1 MSTTQQQGQST
12 ESSGGLF
19 LRKSSGLV
27 REFGGRD
34 VFVFNTIGYALGL
47 VLAIVPL
54 LMAGAVPEAN
64 VLLTVLLGTV
74 LTVANALTYAY
85 LSAAM
90 PRSGGEYVYLGRV
103 VHPGVGFT
111 ANWGFQWS
119 QLLGLGLYASF
130 TVNFGIAVAFLT
142 LGNVLDSAGLVS
154 AGEDV
159 GGDGWTFA
167 LGTLMIVSVLVVLS
181 LGPRV
186 VRRVLNI
193 LFIPAILGSFV
204 TLFV

>member
-1 MSTTQQQGQST
+1 MPARSSPGAAPRRGDGGGATAMSTTAQQAQSGT
-12 ESSGGLF
+12 TSSGLF

-47 VLAIVPL
+47 VLAVVPL

-64 VLLTVLLGTV
+64 VLLTVLLGTI
-74 LTVANALTYAY
+74 LTVANALVYGY
-85 LSAAM
+85 LSAVM

-103 VHPGVGFT
+103 VHPAAGFT
-111 ANWGFQWS
+111 ASWGFTWS

-130 TVNFGIAVAFLT
+130 TVNFGIAIAFLT
-142 LGNVLDSAGLVS
+142 LGNVLDSSGLVT

-159 GGDGWTFA
+159 GKDGWTF
-167 LGTLMIVSVLVVLS
+167 
-181 LGPRV
+181 
-186 VRRVLNI
+186 
-193 LFIPAILGSFV
+193 
-204 TLFV
+204 